1 MQIVI
6 NTAEPLSPE
15 DRSLIA
21 ALIGLGSVE
30 PVKPAKPTVVT
41 EPAKVPAKAPA
52 KPTVVE
58 EPEVEVEVEVEAE
71 EDLIGGE
78 PDVQDAIDAATV
90 LVNSGKQA
98 RVKAALKAIGVDR
111 VSNIPTSK
119 VQAFIDAL
127 EG

>member
-58 EPEVEVEVEVEAE
+58 EPEVEVEDEAE

-119 VQAFIDAL
+119 VQAFITAL